1 MATAVDPTKP
11 PASQPPQ
18 PTPPAPAAPPLPVAG
33 QTQVPPGQPPTQVA
47 SSTPATGATP
57 AVAPALPLAS
67 APAAPPTLNASL
79 VNQTITAPQTADRV
93 QLAQNAIDTT
103 AAATDPYYQKSLRD
117 ATSQAAGAGQ
127 LGSGQL
133 RTSLGDL
140 AQQRGL
146 ELDTLRKQA
155 INDATTGSI
164 ADEFAKTGIAQQQQ
178 GFQAAQAQAG
188 KQNDLAGQQL
198 ALAQKAQ
205 DQGNTLATGQLD
217 LSKQLGTGQLSL
229 AQQQAAEQNDL
240 AKQQLGLQTTLG
252 TGQLDLA
259 RTGQQQQNALAT
271 GQLDL
276 SKTLGLGQLDLAK
289 QGQEQAAQQFSQSLA
304 FQQATQSQN
313 HELAAAAQDLQ
324 RQVSLGQLSIQ
335 DANQKL
341 AELSNQQNFQLNQ
354 GGLQLAKNAQD
365 IGVDQFGKQFE
376 AGQQNTAFNQAAT
389 QTQIE
394 EALRNGD
401 FSRAMQLLQ
410 AGSQG
415 NPSDTALTL
424 AQSYGTQAGQAGA
437 AAGSLLGNATRN
449 AGGVTSG
456 QGAGTANPNQASPID
471 LSGIDLSGLFG
482 GQPDYAQTPGVS
494 PSSLP
499 IAPAVMPRN
508 LAPQINQLPLAA

>member
-1 MATAVDPTKP
+1 MATSVAPDPTKP
-11 PASQPPQ
+11 PAASQPPV
-18 PTPPAPAAPPLPVAG
+18 PAAPVPAAPPLPVAG
-33 QTQVPPGQPPTQVA
+33 QTPVAPGQPPTAVA
-47 SSTPATGATP
+47 SSTPAT
-57 AVAPALPLAS
+57 APTSAAPSALPLAS
-67 APAAPPTLNASL
+67 APPNTSL
-79 VNQTITAPQTADRV
+79 VNQTIAAPQTADRL
-93 QLAQNAIDTT
+93 QLANTAIDST
-103 AAATDPYYQKSLRD
+103 AQATDPYYQKSLRD

-146 ELDTLRKQA
+146 ELDTLRKNA

-188 KQNDLAGQQL
+188 KQNDLAGGQL

-217 LSKQLGTGQLSL
+217 LSK
-229 AQQQAAEQNDL
+229 
-240 AKQQLGLQTTLG
+240 TLG
-252 TGQLDLA
+252 TGQLTLAQQQVAQQNDLA
-259 RTGQQQQNALAT
+259 H

-289 QGQEQAAQQFSQSLA
+289 SGQEQAGQQFSQSLE
-304 FQQATQSQN
+304 FQKATQSQN
-313 HELAAAAQDLQ
+313 NALATAAQDLQ
-324 RQVSLGQLSIQ
+324 RQVVTGQLSIQ
-335 DANQKL
+335 QAQQKL
-341 AELSNQQNFQLNQ
+341 AELSNQQDFDLNTQ
-354 GGLQLAKNAQD
+354 GLQLAKNAQD
-365 IGVDQFGKQFE
+365 IGSNQFQQQFGANE
-376 AGQQNTAFNQAAT
+376 QQTAFNQAAT

-437 AAGSLLGNATRN
+437 AAGNLVGSATRN
-449 AGGVTSG
+449 AGTVGAG
-456 QGAGTANPNQASPID
+456 QGAGSTNPNQGYD
-471 LSGIDLSGLFG
+471 LGGIDLSGLFG
-482 GQPDYAQTPGVS
+482 ATDTNNPPPYANTPPVAPGPITNYPGQVY
-494 PSSLP
+494 
-499 IAPAVMPRN
+499 
-508 LAPQINQLPLAA
+508 QLPLAA